1 MNSKMKYLFL
11 LGLIINI
18 YAGNNSNKL
27 KQPADYV
34 NPFICTQGDHGQW
47 LPAANVPFGMIGLCP
62 DTYPGSLT
70 ADGDFAHGGYDYSD
84 SQLRGF
90 SHFHK
95 GSSGG
100 TRPVNRAGL
109 LSIIPFET
117 VPSDTFFNNPILDFD
132 KKSETASAGYY
143 AVRLTKDN
151 ILAELTASAHTGN
164 HKYSFPKRK
173 NARLFLF
180 EGNRDRSQ
188 NISCKL
194 VNNNTLE
201 GIQAVYNGIYFVVK
215 FNAPVKTTKVWDGKK
230 IIEGN
235 SIDKIADGG
244 LVLEFG
250 DLNGKPLEVKVGV
263 SLISIE
269 SAKRNLEN
277 ENPGLNFTSMR
288 KKAFDAWNN
297 TLSKIKVEGNEE
309 YKTIFYTALYH
320 TCFLPVR
327 LSDSDGKYPG
337 LDEKTH
343 DADGYVHY
351 NDYAFWDSF
360 RTKYPLYSL
369 YLPDVYRDI
378 VKSLRDLYEQGDW
391 NRSDGT
397 HEPHGPGSGF
407 SLTGK
412 NGFMPFSNCRN
423 EHMLMVVADAY
434 QKGLCAIDAK
444 TILPYLKREALMQM
458 PEKYDK
464 IGYIPKRPDQTG
476 EFSWDSWCVAQIAK
490 AAGNRNDYDYFM
502 KRADYWRNT
511 WDPSIKFFRAKA
523 ADGTWLD
530 FPDDPTIN
538 REKYTYEG
546 TKWQWRWNVLHNVPG
561 LIDVFEGK
569 DNFVN
574 ELSYFFEHDLYT
586 AGNQPDLQAP
596 FLFNY
601 AGASWLTQKWTHKI
615 LTEPM
620 VQLYG
625 THDKFKAPINDRIYK
640 ATPDGY
646 LEEMDDDYGCMSGW
660 YAMSAMGLYQVCPG
674 DPVYQISSP
683 IFEKVIIKLNGQIYK
698 GKEFVI
704 AAINLSKENYYIQSA
719 TLNGK
724 PLNRSWISH
733 DEITKG
739 GKLTF
744 VMGKEPNKEWGSK

>member
-1 MNSKMKYLFL
+1 MNWKTKYLFL
-11 LGLIINI
+11 LALIINV
-18 YAGNNSNKL
+18 YAGNNSHKPKL
-27 KQPADYV
+27 PADYV

-47 LPAANVPFGMIGLCP
+47 LPSANVPFGMIGLCP

-70 ADGDFAHGGYDYSD
+70 GNGNYAHGGYDYSD

-100 TRPVNRAGL
+100 TRPVDRAGL
-109 LSIIPFET
+109 LSLIPFT
-117 VPSDTFFNNPILDFD
+117 SVPSDTFFINPILDFD
-132 KKSETASAGYY
+132 KKSEKASAGYY
-143 AVRLTKDN
+143 SVRLTKDD
-151 ILAELTASAHTGN
+151 ILTELTASVHTGN
-164 HKYSFPKRK
+164 HKYSLPKGK

-194 VNNNTLE
+194 INKNTLE
-201 GIQAVYNGIYFVVK
+201 GIQSVYNGIYFVVK
-215 FNAPVKTTKVWDGKK
+215 FNQSIKTTRVWNGKK
-230 IIEGN
+230 EIAGN
-235 SIDKIADGG
+235 SLDKVVDGG
-244 LVLEFG
+244 LILEFG

-263 SLISIE
+263 SLISVE
-269 SAKRNLEN
+269 SAKKNLEK
-277 ENPGLNFTSMR
+277 EIPVSNFDFIR
-288 KKAFDAWNN
+288 KKAFASWNKV
-297 TLSKIKVEGNEE
+297 LSKIIVEGNDE

-320 TCFLPVR
+320 TCFLPVI
-327 LSDSDGKYPG
+327 LTDVDGKYPG
-337 LDEKTH
+337 LDEKIH
-343 DADGYVHY
+343 DASSYTYYG
-351 NDYAFWDSF
+351 NYAFWDSF

-369 YLPDVYRDI
+369 YLPEVYHDI
-378 VKSLRDLYEQGDW
+378 VNSIGNLYGQGNW
-391 NRSDGT
+391 NIPDGT

-407 SLTGK
+407 GLTGK
-412 NGFMPFSNCRN
+412 NGFLPFGNCRN

-434 QKGLCAIDAK
+434 QKGLCGIDAK
-444 TILPYLKREALMQM
+444 TILPYLKREALIQI

-464 IGYIPKRPDQTG
+464 VGYIPKRPDQTG

-490 AAGNRNDYDYFM
+490 AAGSQSDYDYFM
-502 KRADYWRNT
+502 MRADYWRNT

-530 FPDDPTIN
+530 FPEDPTMN

-546 TKWQWRWNVLHNVPG
+546 TKWQWRWNVLHNVPA
-561 LIDVFEGK
+561 LIGEFGGK
-569 DNFVN
+569 EKFVN
-574 ELSYFFEHDLYT
+574 ELEYFFDHDLYT
-586 AGNQPDLQAP
+586 AGNQIDLQAP

-625 THDKFKAPINDRIYK
+625 THDKFKVPVNERIYK

-646 LEEMDDDYGCMSGW
+646 LEEMDDDYGCMSAW

-683 IFEKVIIKLNGQIYK
+683 IFEEVKIKLDEKFYK
-698 GKEFVI
+698 GKEFAII
-704 AAINLSKENYYIQSA
+704 ASKLSKENYYIQSA
-719 TLNGK
+719 MLNGK

-739 GKLTF
+739 GKLVF
-744 VMGKEPNKEWGSK
+744 VMGREPNKEWGSK